1 MNIIGIDVSKDTLV
15 GARINR
21 SGRQVESYQ
30 IRNTVSEIEQLITK
44 LKGRHKKVVFSCEST
59 GDYHRDLALSCLRQ
73 DIPFRLINPI
83 TTKQFV
89 KVTVRGRKTDTSDA
103 LIIAKLTL
111 QGEGRYVGEEDFLF
125 TKSVIR
131 TAEKLS
137 TIERMVRMM
146 LSRIEKLQ
154 PDEQVGEI
162 ITSCHKSLQASVKQL
177 RKYAHKKTDKN
188 LQKLLT
194 SIPGIGSVVSDII
207 ISEIGD
213 IGRFSSGKSLV
224 AFAGIDPRVKQSGT
238 SLKRNTKITKRGSPH
253 LRYAI
258 YLATMSAQQCDPEFK
273 THYDKKRNEGKT
285 FKEAT
290 LSGSRKM
297 AYRIF
302 AVWKR
307 GTPYIVNP

>member
-1 MNIIGIDVSKDTLV
+1 MSQKTYLLEHVSIVLGK
-15 GARINR
+15 
-21 SGRQVESYQ
+21 QVESYQ
-30 IRNTVSEIEQLITK
+30 IGNTTAEITQLITN
-44 LKGRHKKVVFSCEST
+44 LKGRHKKVIFACEST
-59 GDYHRDLALSCLRQ
+59 GDYHRDLALACLKE
-73 DIPFRLINPI
+73 DILFRLINPI

-89 KVTVRGRKTDTSDA
+89 KVTVRGRKTDMSDA
-103 LIIAKLTL
+103 LIIAKLAL
-111 QGEGRYVGEEDFLF
+111 QGEGRYVGQKDFLF

-146 LSRIEKLQ
+146 LRRIEKLQ
-154 PDEQVGEI
+154 PDDYVGLVLS
-162 ITSCHKSLQASVKQL
+162 SCHKSLQTSVKQL
-177 RKYAHKKTDKN
+177 RKYAHKKTDRN

-194 SIPGIGSVVSDII
+194 SIPGIGNVVSDII

-213 IGRFSSGKSLV
+213 IGRFSSSKSLV
-224 AFAGIDPRVKQSGT
+224 AFAGIDPKVKQSGL

-273 THYDKKRNEGKT
+273 AHFDKKRNEGKT
-285 FKEAT
+285 FKDST

-297 AYRIF
+297 AYRIY

-307 GTPYIVNP
+307 GTPYIINP